1 MNNDDQLLTLE
12 DVADRLKI
20 SVSTVRRWVKSSEL
34 RSIKVG
40 NRGQYRISLKDLEE
54 FLAEQEAQQPDA
66 SMLATLKRGREWR
79 QDINWAREHTKY
91 IVVVGGVISGLGK
104 GIAAASIGKLLNS
117 RLMIVPIKCDG
128 YLNTDPGT
136 MNPIEHGEV
145 FVLDDGGEV
154 DMDFGHYERF
164 LGVTCKFEWNL
175 TMGKVY
181 KTILDQEREGFY
193 LGQTVQLIPHV
204 TDVIKDWFYEIP
216 GHLQADIGLIEIG
229 GTVGDMENEL
239 YLEAVRQL
247 RQEVGEENVLIVLLT
262 YIPIPAGVEEQK
274 SKPTQQ
280 SVKLLNE
287 RGIRPNVI
295 IGRCAERLTEK
306 IKQKIALFCN
316 IDKTAVISGLDV
328 QSVYQIPL
336 VYEEEGLTEI
346 VHKRLTIYSPPQ
358 LREWR
363 TRVDRLLSPNGT
375 LIHVAICGKY
385 TNLHD
390 SYASVIEA
398 VRHSGAH
405 IDGQV
410 EIDWLDT
417 AELERNGA
425 SCADFLNQ
433 ADAVIVPGGFGTR
446 GIEGKIQVIRHCREN
461 KIPFLGIC
469 YGMQLAVVE
478 YARHVVNLAG
488 ANTTEAT
495 EEDVEVADPVVC
507 ILPEQIGI
515 TQKGGTMR
523 LGGHDIILKGNSR
536 AAQIYRSP
544 KIRERF
550 RHRYEVNPDYVERLE
565 QAGMVF
571 SGHDPTGKIMQVMEL
586 PDHPYFLGCQFH
598 PELTSKLE
606 EPAPLFRELIRAA
619 LERRKALLGWEH
631 P

>member
-1 MNNDDQLLTLE
+1 MNNEEVLLTLE

-20 SVSTVRRWVKSSEL
+20 SVSTVRRWVKSNEL

-40 NRGQYRISLKDLEE
+40 NRGQYRINLRDLDE
-54 FLAEQEAQQPDA
+54 FLAEQETKQPDT
-66 SMLATLKRGREWR
+66 STVATLKHGREWR
-79 QDINWAREHTKY
+79 QAVDWAREHTKY
-91 IVVVGGVISGLGK
+91 IVVIGGVLSGLGK
-104 GIAAASIGKLLNS
+104 GIASASIGKLLSS
-117 RLMIVPIKCDG
+117 RLSIVPIKCDG

-164 LGVTCKFEWNL
+164 LGVNCRFEWNL

-204 TDVIKDWFYEIP
+204 TDVIKQFFYEIP
-216 GHLQADIGLIEIG
+216 GRLQVDIGLIEIG

-247 RQEVGEENVLIVLLT
+247 RQEIGEENVLFVLLT

-287 RGIRPNVI
+287 RGIRPDVI
-295 IGRCAERLTEK
+295 VGRCAERLTEK

-316 IDKTAVISGLDV
+316 IDKSAVISGLDV
-328 QSVYQIPL
+328 PSVYQIPL
-336 VYEEEGLTEI
+336 VFEEEGLTGI
-346 VHKRLTIYSPPQ
+346 VHKRLSIYSPPQ
-358 LREWR
+358 LQEWR
-363 TRVDRLLSPNGT
+363 HLVDRLLSPSGP
-375 LIHVAICGKY
+375 LIRVAICGKY
-385 TNLHD
+385 TKLHD

-405 IDGQV
+405 IDGRV
-410 EIDWLDT
+410 VIDWLDT
-417 AELERNGA
+417 TELERNNG
-425 SCADFLNQ
+425 SCADFLRDV
-433 ADAVIVPGGFGTR
+433 DAVIVPGGFGTR
-446 GIEGKIQVIRHCREN
+446 GIEGKIQVIRYCREN
-461 KIPFLGIC
+461 GVPFLGIC

-478 YARHVVNLAG
+478 FARNVVGLAG
-488 ANTTEAT
+488 AHTMEAA
-495 EEDVEVADPVVC
+495 EDGFDVADPVVC
-507 ILPEQIGI
+507 ILPDQIGI

-523 LGGHDIILKGNSR
+523 LGGHDVVLKENSR
-536 AAQIYRSP
+536 VAKLYKSL

-550 RHRYEVNPDYVERLE
+550 RHRYEVNPEYVERLE
-565 QAGMVF
+565 KAGMVF
-571 SGHDPTGKIMQVMEL
+571 SGHDPSGKIMQAMEL
-586 PDHPYFLGCQFH
+586 PDHPCFLCCQFH

-606 EPAPLFRELIRAA
+606 HPAPLFFELVRAA
-619 LERRKALLGWEH
+619 FEKKKSLPA
-631 P
+631 